1 MFKFPTPLDKD
12 NSQILIGLSG
22 ARKQKGGGGVGEEEE
37 VLMLHID

>member
-1 MFKFPTPLDKD
+1 MFKFPTPLDID